1 MQRFRVRVPRHWDF
15 RTRWFE
21 GQRSWILE
29 DGVARPRR
37 LGPKAPFN
45 SPTNSLGRLNVVELT
60 KVNWK
65 FEREVTCFELRRR
78 TFLGNEFF
86 LEQELF
92 YKMKVNY
99 QHDNFKYEALI
110 SKQRENNIQ
119 DV

>member
-37 LGPKAPFN
+37 LGPEAPFN
-45 SPTNSLGRLNVVELT
+45 SPTNSLGRLNVMELT

-65 FEREVTCFELRRR
+65 FERETVTCFELRRR
-78 TFLGNEFF
+78 IFF
-86 LEQELF
+86 EE
-92 YKMKVNY
+92 
-99 QHDNFKYEALI
+99 
-110 SKQRENNIQ
+110 
-119 DV
+119 